1 MSGFNESG
9 DNRQVTEVGDSM
21 SAQWQ
26 QHARDWRRVLCAVK
40 RDHGRKEVLK
50 NTLQKQTPQSRMA
63 YSDALTM
70 ELLEIQPTRLLLN
83 VTGSAMWTVC
93 PSHGPPPQSQHS
105 LPFPELLHS
114 EYCSTVTPAF
124 VIQNAV
130 CVNEDFTPY
139 PFCFVH

>member
-93 PSHGPPPQSQHS
+93 PSHGPPPIPTQSTISRITS
-105 LPFPELLHS
+105 LRILLNCYSCFCHS
-114 EYCSTVTPAF
+114 ERSMCK
-124 VIQNAV
+124 
-130 CVNEDFTPY
+130 
-139 PFCFVH
+139 